1 MWQQNYEP
9 LAGSL
14 GISTVAAAL
23 PIVVLFGMLGLA
35 RKPAWVSAL
44 TALATAL
51 IVALTG
57 YGMPIPQI
65 GRAHV

>member
-51 IVALTG
+51 IVALAG
-57 YGMPIPQI
+57 YGMPIQI